1 MRSRLQSKGT
11 LSAKGMIKHLVG
23 KEKFL
28 MTDVNHCTSKTV
40 IKFAVENSVSVIGLE
55 NWIGIRDGTNNN
67 LRNKQ
72 KYLKNSWAFYQ
83 LQQFIE

>member
-1 MRSRLQSKGT
+1 
-11 LSAKGMIKHLVG
+11 
-23 KEKFL
+23 